1 MDQPTYT
8 PTQKIIE
15 ATETLFFKFG
25 DLDSTKPG
33 GSIKIRVKTI
43 IHQMVKYSQGTI
55 DRQPGYLSCP
65 VAQAQNDAGTLIHQN
80 EIRS

>member
-1 MDQPTYT
+1 MDVLWFL
-8 PTQKIIE
+8 K
-15 ATETLFFKFG
+15 ETTRFIRQLYE
-25 DLDSTKPG
+25 KPA
-33 GSIKIRVKTI
+33 VQFKTI